1 MLCPARIPRRKYNTF
16 SLPWDLMFIEG
27 GKYVRKAEA
36 MPGVEAEEGGP
47 L

>member
-1 MLCPARIPRRKYNTF
+1 MLCPARIPRKKCNTF
-16 SLPWDLMFIEG
+16 SLPLDLLFIEG

-36 MPGVEAEEGGP
+36 MPGVEGEEGGP